1 MATFIGDFV
10 CKADAKG
17 RIVLP
22 SLFKKVMNTMEENRF
37 VVRKDL
43 YGNCLL
49 VYPYPDWETHME
61 EVRSKVNMF
70 NREENKF
77 YRQYI
82 RAAAE
87 ITFDANGRML
97 MPKRLMEKI
106 KLPKEVVMVGVD
118 DKIEIW
124 SKVEFEGGEMSDD
137 ELANMMEGI
146 LGRSSNAEL
155 KEGE

>member
-22 SLFKKVMNTMEENRF
+22 SLFKKVMNAMEENRF

-43 YGNCLL
+43 YTNCLL
-49 VYPYPDWETHME
+49 VYPYPDWEQHVE
-61 EVRSKVNMF
+61 DIRSKVNMYDR
-70 NREENKF
+70 NDNMF

-82 RAAAE
+82 RAAAVVA
-87 ITFDANGRML
+87 FDANGRL
-97 MPKRLMEKI
+97 LVPKRIMEKI
-106 KLPKEVVMVGVD
+106 DMPKEVVLVGVD
-118 DKIEIW
+118 NKLEMW
-124 SKVEFEGGEMSDD
+124 CKVEFEGGSKSDE
-137 ELANMMEGI
+137 ELGDMMQSI
-146 LGRSSNAEL
+146 LGRSSNSEV